1 VAERIASGAR
11 AVIAPRPLV
20 LVVDDMTETRRLMRR
35 VLERSGLRVIEAENG
50 EMALRAAARDR
61 PAAIVLDLRLP
72 GISGFD
78 VARRIRANPD
88 PALASTPILACSAS
102 VQAEVRREALDAG
115 CNAFEGKPFD
125 IATFADLIRDLI
137 SQRAAG

>member
-1 VAERIASGAR
+1 M
-11 AVIAPRPLV
+11 IAPRPLV

-125 IATFADLIRDLI
+125 IATFPGLIRGLI
-137 SQRAAG
+137 SQPAAG